1 MASSGNP
8 AMRAKA
14 SGKLMVNGMC
24 ILCGSSD
31 LKKSGYGGYEYAGQ
45 RFTIVR
51 CTKCGFMFLQ
61 PVPSKEVVDSI
72 YFNDEYFDT
81 YSLTEKG
88 LASYLDVIHDDH
100 AYSEEVLRLLK
111 NYALGG
117 KLLDVGCAGGR
128 FLLRAQSAGFDAW
141 GIEPNQK
148 MATFARQELHL
159 NAVCGHLASH
169 PFSRETFDV
178 VHLGDVLEHLP
189 DLEESMITIRGLLKE
204 GGILVLGQPVTY
216 NRSFFNLFLR
226 INMALMKNEYS
237 TNPPAHIWEF
247 TPSVLRRFI
256 QQSGFKIL
264 CGRVYETRPINLG
277 AYQRVTLKNRI
288 GFLIRIL
295 SSWVS
300 NAGLFSSLELG
311 NRMLVI
317 CQKAPF

>member
-1 MASSGNP
+1 MIQGLEMKSGV
-8 AMRAKA
+8 
-14 SGKLMVNGMC
+14 GGMC
-24 ILCGSSD
+24 VLCGSPG

-45 RFTIVR
+45 GFTIVK
-51 CTKCGFMFLQ
+51 CTKCSFMFLQ
-61 PVPSKEVVDSI
+61 PIPSKEVRDSI
-72 YFNDEYFDT
+72 YLDDRYFDT

-88 LASYLDVIHDDH
+88 LASYLDVIHEDH
-100 AYSEEVLRLLK
+100 GYSEEVLRLLK
-111 NYALGG
+111 NYISGG

-148 MATFARQELHL
+148 MVTFARQELHL
-159 NAVCGHLASH
+159 NAVCGHLDSH
-169 PFSRETFDV
+169 PFPVGTFDV

-189 DLEESMITIRGLLKE
+189 DLKGSMITVRNLLKE
-204 GGILVLGQPVTY
+204 GGLLVLGQPVTY

-237 TNPPAHIWEF
+237 TYPPAHIWEF
-247 TPSVLRRFI
+247 TPRVLRRFI

-264 CGRVYETRPINLG
+264 FDRVYETRPINLG

-288 GFLIRIL
+288 GFFIRIL

-300 NAGLFSSLELG
+300 NARLFSSLELG